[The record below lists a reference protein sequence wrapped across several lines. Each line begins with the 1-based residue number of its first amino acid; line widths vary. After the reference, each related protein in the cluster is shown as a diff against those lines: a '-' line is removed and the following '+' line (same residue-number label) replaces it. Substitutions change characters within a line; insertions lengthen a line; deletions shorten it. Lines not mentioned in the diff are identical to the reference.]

1 MQITVSSFGF
11 SHGAMEADYVFDLRF
26 LPNPFWV
33 AELKPYPGTDERV
46 ADYVLRQPETREFLA
61 LLQRLLTFVCA
72 AWAASGKK
80 DSLVIALGCT
90 GGYHRS
96 VALTEHLAAWLQ
108 DQGYAV
114 CRRHRDMAKNHL

>member
-46 ADYVLRQPETREFLA
+46 AAACSRLRATDLF
-61 LLQRLLTFVCA
+61 
-72 AWAASGKK
+72 
-80 DSLVIALGCT
+80 
-90 GGYHRS
+90 
-96 VALTEHLAAWLQ
+96 
-108 DQGYAV
+108 
-114 CRRHRDMAKNHL
+114 RR